1 MGIQRMVRFFAAT
14 AIYANLTNEVSVAH
28 VKILFKYDGGT
39 AGQYEVESMWALPHS
54 DGYQL
59 DNIPFYAREVASGDV
74 VMARRGLA
82 GELWYDR
89 LVKPSGHSTIRLWFA
104 RPEDVQQTRDE
115 LRALGCPS
123 ELSELPRLVA
133 IDVPPSVPYSSV
145 KTKLEQGE
153 RAGLFEYEEACLGQA
168 P

>member
-1 MGIQRMVRFFAAT
+1 M
-14 AIYANLTNEVSVAH
+14 AH
-28 VKILFKYDGGT
+28 VKILFRYDGDT
-39 AGQYEVESMWALPHS
+39 AGQYELESMWALPHS

-59 DNIPFYAREVASGDV
+59 DNIPFYAREVANGDV
-74 VMARRGLA
+74 VTAQRGSD
-82 GELWYDR
+82 GELWYDK

-133 IDVPPSVPYSSV
+133 VDVPPNVPYSSV
-145 KTKLEQGE
+145 RAKLEQGE
-153 RAGLFEYEEACLGQA
+153 REGLFEFEEACLGQA
-168 P
+168 A